1 MKHIVIWRQALLV
14 LCLSCSFCLLAG
26 GKRDPAEWNQCK
38 RIQRADRATEEYAV
52 HRGRER
58 RIFPIEEQYVWYD
71 DACPHA
77 ESLGI

>member
-14 LCLSCSFCLLAG
+14 LCLSCSSFAFS
-26 GKRDPAEWNQCK
+26 Q
-38 RIQRADRATEEYAV
+38 EEKEIRQNGISV
-52 HRGRER
+52 NESNEL
-58 RIFPIEEQYVWYD
+58 IEQLKNMPFIEQYVWYD